1 MWGSAKEAGMDAAR
15 ALERDS
21 ATLAAPSAVGRGAVW
36 SLRLT
41 LGLVA
46 LVGTVGFLFGT
57 SWDIQWHS
65 FIGRDRT
72 LVPPHL
78 VMLGSI
84 ALCGVAA
91 AIVIAAES
99 LRARRDP
106 ALAAISTPFADL
118 FHAPLGAYVA
128 GFGALDAAA
137 GFPLDVY
144 WHALYGI
151 DVSIWAPFHIMIV
164 SGMAFA
170 AVGVAA
176 WLLSG
181 ARLATQAGAT
191 SPARAGYLGA
201 LLACALA
208 AGTLL
213 LFLDAAFG
221 ELHLDLFGLPVNVF
235 PLMCAGFGA
244 FPLAVAARAHPWRW
258 AASLAAAGFYA
269 LDAVLFLTIP
279 PLTDALVVAEQES
292 YRHGHPRIVVVS
304 LIWPL
309 TLVVGAVALDL
320 VARAARTRGW
330 DAATTRR
337 RLAYAA
343 AVGFTLVAL
352 LDPYFTLVSFRN
364 FRDDV
369 GLAGAAVPAAFV
381 ASLALGALAGLLAGW
396 LGAATGESLR
406 ENDR

>member
-1 MWGSAKEAGMDAAR
+1 MDAAR
-15 ALERDS
+15 ALERDG
-21 ATLAAPSAVGRGAVW
+21 AALAAPPAVTLASVW
-36 SLRLT
+36 QARLA

-46 LVGTVGFLFGT
+46 LAGTVGFLFGT

-84 ALCGVAA
+84 ALCGAA
-91 AIVIAAES
+91 AAVMVAIES

-106 ALAAISTPFADL
+106 TLAATSTPFADL
-118 FHAPLGAYVA
+118 FRAPLGTYVA
-128 GFGALDAAA
+128 GFGALDAAV

-170 AVGVAA
+170 ALGVAA

-181 ARLATQAGAT
+181 ARLATQAGAAGA
-191 SPARAGYLGA
+191 ARAGNLGA
-201 LLACALA
+201 LLACAVA

-221 ELHLDLFGLPVNVF
+221 EMHLDLFGLPLDVF
-235 PLMCAGFGA
+235 PVMCAGFGA
-244 FPLAVAARAHPWRW
+244 FPLAVAARAHLWRW
-258 AASLAAAGFYA
+258 AATRVAAGFYA
-269 LDAVLFLTIP
+269 MDAILFLTIP
-279 PLTDALVVAEQES
+279 RLTDVLVTAEQES
-292 YRHGHPRIVVVS
+292 YRRGHPRIVAVS

-309 TLVVGAVALDL
+309 TLIVGAVALDL
-320 VARAARTRGW
+320 VARAARLRGW
-330 DAATTRR
+330 SDASTRR

-352 LDPYFTLVSFRN
+352 LDPYFTRASFRN
-364 FRDDV
+364 FVADL
-369 GLAGAAVPAAFV
+369 GLAGSMVPV
-381 ASLALGALAGLLAGW
+381 TYLASLALGALAGLVAGW

-406 ENDR
+406 ENEQ